1 MKNVTKKIA
10 INIGAGYTPGV
21 NSIIMGA
28 ALAAQKLGWE
38 VVGIQ
43 DGFEGLLFP
52 DRYSDGGLI
61 NLGPEV
67 IERLNPAG
75 SDALGTSA
83 SIDPFHVRTENEL
96 GMIEEMDMSG
106 TLLKNIQDEKIDAV
120 ISIVM
125 GRGLSILYKLNQKG
139 LNSVCI
145 PRSVENDMAYT
156 AVSFGFNTAL
166 SFTIDMLDRARQ
178 AAQSAKKI
186 FVVEVLGEQ
195 AGWLALQS
203 GIAVMAD
210 AVVIPELKCDIKKLG
225 GFLNR
230 KITTGRPYGLVV
242 VAEGARFS
250 EETLSTST
258 PVSSLK
264 KSLSPL
270 ATGDED
276 SYVIHRSGKASELIA
291 TNLQQLVPFEV
302 QPLVL
307 NQWVRGGSATAV
319 DRQIGLCYGAAA
331 VRALDEGNDNTIV
344 AFVPPEITF
353 IPLAD
358 ALNKVRTVPAHSE
371 FMKVAQTLGIYTGA

>member
-1 MKNVTKKIA
+1 MKNDTKKIA
-10 INIGAGYTPGV
+10 INIGAGYTPGI
-21 NSIIMGA
+21 NSIIIGA
-28 ALAAQKLGWE
+28 ALAAHNLGWK
-38 VVGIQ
+38 VVGIR

-52 DRYSDGGLI
+52 DRYPDGGLI
-61 NLGPEV
+61 DLGPGI

-83 SIDPFHVRTENEL
+83 SIDPFHVRTVTEL
-96 GMIEEMDMSG
+96 GMIEEEDMSDA
-106 TLLKNIQDEKIDAV
+106 LLKNIQKEKIDAV

-166 SFTIDMLDRARQ
+166 SFTIDMLDRARE
-178 AAQSAKKI
+178 AAQSARKI
-186 FVVEVLGEQ
+186 FVVEVLGEH

-210 AVVIPELKCDIKKLG
+210 AVVIPEIKCEIKKLAG
-225 GFLNR
+225 HLIQKLTSN
-230 KITTGRPYGLVV
+230 RPYGLVV
-242 VAEGARFS
+242 VAEGAKF
-250 EETLSTST
+250 TVDMLSKAT
-258 PVSSLK
+258 PASSLK

-270 ATGDED
+270 ATGDDD
-276 SYVIHRSGKASELIA
+276 SHVIQRSGKASEIIS
-291 TNLQQLVPFEV
+291 NDLQQLIPHEV

-331 VRALDEGNDNTIV
+331 VSALQEGNDNTIV

-371 FMKVAQTLGIYTGA
+371 FMKVAQTLGIFTGA